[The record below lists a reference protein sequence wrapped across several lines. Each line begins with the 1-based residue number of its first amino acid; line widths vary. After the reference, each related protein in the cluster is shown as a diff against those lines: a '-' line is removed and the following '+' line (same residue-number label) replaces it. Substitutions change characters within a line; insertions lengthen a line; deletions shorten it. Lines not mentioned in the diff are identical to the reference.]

1 MNSHIYF
8 WKVDV
13 HKISF
18 LSNEKGGR
26 ANSKECKPDKMFFGM
41 NFLDGVY
48 AENFFWLRWPFSKDL

>member
-1 MNSHIYF
+1 MNSHIYS

-26 ANSKECKPDKMFFGM
+26 ANSKECQSEKMFFGM
-41 NFLDGVY
+41 NLHVGFY
-48 AENFFWLRWPFSKDL
+48 AENFFW

>member
-26 ANSKECKPDKMFFGM
+26 ANSKECQPDKMFFGM
-41 NFLDGVY
+41 NFLDQVY
-48 AENFFWLRWPFSKDL
+48 AENFFW